1 MIISIPLRGG
11 QHACLYLF
19 RVNSRVQADHKD
31 VAMRLHGRACD
42 TCVCIYMPAFLRGVC
57 HDIPVPLAP
66 PLIPPPASHVPSL
79 RGVGGP
85 GVSAAAVTVCYHHN
99 ATAHS
104 NMVLVLQR
112 RFFPTHISP
121 EPVTHARTVTF
132 NTDNENESQPE
143 AAVSF
148 KRDRSLRLG
157 FSLPDQGPQAF
168 EVTTR
173 SVRMTFVQASRRAS
187 IVNIYSPDTQVET
200 NTTTMIR

>member
-1 MIISIPLRGG
+1 MYLYVGIGLRKWNGIVIMIISIPLRGG

-99 ATAHS
+99 ATAHG

-112 RFFPTHISP
+112 RFFPTYISP
-121 EPVTHARTVTF
+121 EPVTHARNVTF
-132 NTDNENESQPE
+132 DTDNENEPQPE

-148 KRDRSLRLG
+148 K
-157 FSLPDQGPQAF
+157 PQ
-168 EVTTR
+168 VG
-173 SVRMTFVQASRRAS
+173 VLAS
-187 IVNIYSPDTQVET
+187 
-200 NTTTMIR
+200 